1 MWRIS
6 LPYFGL
12 VCSVLLSNKDREDRQ
27 GGVGRGVLSNG
38 SLEFETMKAKRKARA
53 VWRAARPPE
62 KGLYGSI
69 LRHSFLSLLFSSLPP
84 PPFPLLDSFLSSAL
98 FVSQQPR
105 QRVCSSPRS
114 AVFPVGLFRGRG
126 PEERAR
132 IGARG
137 RGHKGAALLRASR
150 LWQSAL
156 SPLPKNTW
164 HAKINFN
171 GGCPVVPSAVK
182 PYYRSLRKIRPF
194 PTRKLAST
202 CSLFFFFSQD
212 DRDSRSLDR

>member
-84 PPFPLLDSFLSSAL
+84 PSTLRFLSSTL
-98 FVSQQPR
+98 FFLPPFSFHNNLDNGCVRRPVLR
-105 QRVCSSPRS
+105 CSPWAFFVAEGRRS
-114 AVFPVGLFRGRG
+114 G
-126 PEERAR
+126 
-132 IGARG
+132 
-137 RGHKGAALLRASR
+137 RASGPGGGGIKEPR
-150 LWQSAL
+150 CCGHLASDNQL
-156 SPLPKNTW
+156 SRP
-164 HAKINFN
+164 
-171 GGCPVVPSAVK
+171 C
-182 PYYRSLRKIRPF
+182 RKIRD
-194 PTRKLAST
+194 TRKSIST
-202 CSLFFFFSQD
+202 VVAPS
-212 DRDSRSLDR
+212 SRRP